1 MSKKNIITKE
11 FKNHDGIVKDKHF
24 FDYIRKHEISLN
36 EVLEIVIKETTID
49 TSHPRTR
56 WKLERFQWYLWER
69 DKEWRDGTK
78 SGKKISTIRRVV
90 SSKIYKERYEKYS
103 FNRNKLDEE
112 KEAENLLKLIGDD
125 RQRKYWKSWYFHWKN
140 SKQNIPQHVI
150 DLIR

>member
-69 DKEWRDGTK
+69 GKEFSERIK
-78 SGKKISTIRRVV
+78 SKKIDTIRRVV
-90 SSKIYKERYEKYS
+90 SLKIYKEKYESYS
-103 FNRNKLDEE
+103 FNKNKFDAN
-112 KEAENLLKLIGDD
+112 KEAENLLKLIGDE
-125 RQRKYWKSWYFHWKN
+125 RQKKYWKSWYFHWKHN
-140 SKQNIPQHVI
+140 KNNIPQSII
-150 DLIR
+150 DKIR

>member
-69 DKEWRDGTK
+69 DKEFSERIK
-78 SGKKISTIRRVV
+78 SKKIDTIRRVV
-90 SSKIYKERYEKYS
+90 SLKIYKEKYESYS
-103 FNRNKLDEE
+103 FNKNKFDAN
-112 KEAENLLKLIGDD
+112 KEAENLLKLIGDE
-125 RQRKYWKSWYFHWKN
+125 RQKKYWKSWYFHWKHN
-140 SKQNIPQHVI
+140 KNNIPQSII
-150 DLIR
+150 DKIR

>member
-69 DKEWRDGTK
+69 DKEFSERIK
-78 SGKKISTIRRVV
+78 SKKIDTIRRVV
-90 SSKIYKERYEKYS
+90 TLKIYKEKYESYS
-103 FNRNKLDEE
+103 FNKNKFDAN
-112 KEAENLLKLIGDD
+112 KEAENLLKLIGDE
-125 RQRKYWKSWYFHWKN
+125 RQKKYWKSWYFHWKHN
-140 SKQNIPQHVI
+140 KNNIPQSII
-150 DLIR
+150 DKIR